1 MHNRVIPLVSDLRA
15 HQTTYSTNY
24 LKWFFTKKIFWEM
37 FPQREIKIQSFRKQS
52 SKKGHSMNKFQKF
65 LRVVDGHEKTD
76 FLLK

>member
-1 MHNRVIPLVSDLRA
+1 
-15 HQTTYSTNY
+15 
-24 LKWFFTKKIFWEM
+24 M

-52 SKKGHSMNKFQKF
+52 SKKGHSMDEFQKF